1 MRKKLPS
8 LILGGTPAR
17 AIIISTWRSGSTFM
31 GDLLKSH
38 PAAYY
43 HYEPLGIF
51 PYIVLGSYIPF
62 SCILHRNIDSFF
74 QMLK

>member
-51 PYIVLGSYIPF
+51 PYIVPF
-62 SCILHRNIDSFF
+62 SLLIHKIVYDAMLYMIF
-74 QMLK
+74 QYP